1 MSDGLPTE
9 AELLARIAQQAE
21 ASEEAVKDVLAAAG
35 VNLTRPLPA
44 QRSLVVHRLYVSG
57 VKSGTTE
64 GSDGPFEWDI
74 PLGPGAWAV
83 ASTINFAGKST
94 MLWALTWP
102 LRGEPDETYERS
114 DTKNWFDYL
123 RVDAEVAG
131 VPVSF
136 RLRLD
141 TGTLREGMLL
151 TADTLDQLTALPADT
166 EAGAGV
172 RIVQAVDTRDAYA
185 ALVGRFMLQRLALP
199 PLRIFTATTGAP
211 KEDGARDGTVHTH
224 GWPAY
229 FSVISLASG
238 SDSILFGRTAVGNLP
253 TRFMQVFLDVPFAA
267 EIMDA
272 DVSAKETQQA
282 GRHAARRASADA
294 AVRAQ
299 HWQPLHDELA
309 RAQARL
315 DTARTARPDLPQR
328 LRQAQETT
336 RALLPLQNQLSRA
349 QEALERARH
358 ARIQDER
365 SLRRASES
373 AAARTLFAA
382 LDPHACPRCE
392 ADIDT
397 LRRQQEAQTH
407 QCAVCSSPLH
417 VTEADDEDR
426 RELLDDLQKRLGAS
440 RSAEKAA
447 AAAAETAR
455 QELSRAQT
463 VAADAVTAA
472 EQEQGNADH
481 LVELRT
487 AETDVARL
495 KGALD
500 VVSQLGE
507 PEPVDDE
514 TSRILSAA
522 KDILNQ
528 LAADATR
535 ELFAELNNEII
546 VLARHLGI
554 TNLKSVKLD
563 LAGKVNALKADN
575 ARYTPFRKLG
585 PGERLRLRIAVVVSL
600 IRVGR
605 RRGIHSHPGMLVID
619 SPADVEITRGDVQTL
634 FDRLRALGDEEGLQV
649 VLATAHEEIWQA
661 FPGERILA
669 APDRTHLY

>member
-1 MSDGLPTE
+1 MSDELPTE
-9 AELLARIAQQAE
+9 AELLTCIAQQAE

-44 QRSLVVHRLYVSG
+44 QRSLVVHRLYVRG

-199 PLRIFTATTGAP
+199 PLRIFTATAGAP

-315 DTARTARPDLPQR
+315 DAARTARPDLPQR

-336 RALLPLQNQLSRA
+336 RALLPLQNQLGRA
-349 QEALERARH
+349 QEALERARQ

-392 ADIDT
+392 ADIDA

-417 VTEADDEDR
+417 ITEADDEDR
-426 RELLDDLQKRLGAS
+426 QELLDDLQLRLGAS
-440 RSAEKAA
+440 RAAEKAA
-447 AAAAETAR
+447 AAAFETAR
-455 QELSRAQT
+455 QELSRAQAA
-463 VAADAVTAA
+463 AADAVTAA
-472 EQEQGNADH
+472 EHEQGHADH
-481 LVELRT
+481 LAELRA

-507 PEPVDDE
+507 PEPADDE
-514 TSRILSAA
+514 TSRILATA

-546 VLARHLGI
+546 TLARQLGI

-563 LAGKVNALKADN
+563 LAGKVNALKSDN
-575 ARYTPFRKLG
+575 ARYTPFKKLG